1 MISNFNSSLILNY
14 WNCDF
19 SYLLNLYYLR
29 NLNSFLYNLLYYN
42 WNLFYYFY
50 NFFNWFYYLSNN
62 FNFFWLILNVINNF
76 LNLYYFI
83 YFDYFLFKDL
93 DLNYFCDF
101 SVKINRP
108 VNDSWNF
115 NHSFYYFLNWY
126 YSIYNSFHN
135 CRNFQWYMNDS
146 LNLFYFF
153 LSYDFL
159 DYLLNCDNLR
169 NFDYSLNYFLNDFLN
184 LYNFR
189 NNSKY
194 F

>member
-14 WNCDF
+14 WNCYF

-62 FNFFWLILNVINNF
+62 FNFFWLILNVIHNF

-83 YFDYFLFKDL
+83 YFDYFLLKDL

-115 NHSFYYFLNWY
+115 NHSFNYFLNWY

-135 CRNFQWYMNDS
+135 CRNFQRYMNDS

-153 LSYDFL
+153 LGYDFL
-159 DYLLNCDNLR
+159 YYFLNCNNLR
-169 NFDYSLNYFLNDFLN
+169 YFNDSLNYFLNDLLN
-184 LYNFR
+184 LYDFR
-189 NNSKY
+189 NYSEY